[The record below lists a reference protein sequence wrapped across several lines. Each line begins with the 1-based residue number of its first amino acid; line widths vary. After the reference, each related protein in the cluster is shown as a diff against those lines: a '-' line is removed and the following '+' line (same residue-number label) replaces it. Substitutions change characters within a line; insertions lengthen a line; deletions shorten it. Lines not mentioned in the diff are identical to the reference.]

1 MGGMQRRRQ
10 VAAAPERT
18 TAETV
23 AVVGDLVRDTL
34 TRSAS
39 LEAATIDEALA
50 TAKPALLAL
59 VAGGHV
65 DRDPLVVVA
74 AQMHLSIT
82 TVSGDDALSL
92 EENLEA
98 VPGPA
103 SATEWTLYL
112 PTPAPLTEMVTG
124 IARRHANLSAEEPPD
139 DADAPADRTAAAVDL
154 AALARR
160 EAR

>member
-1 MGGMQRRRQ
+1 MQRRRQ

-23 AVVGDLVRDTL
+23 SVIGELVRDTL
-34 TRSAS
+34 TRSVS
-39 LEAATIDEALA
+39 LDPATVDDALS

-59 VAGGHV
+59 VAGGHL
-65 DRDPLVVVA
+65 DRDPLVLIA

-82 TVSGDDALSL
+82 TVTGDDALSL

-98 VPGPA
+98 VTGAA

-124 IARRHANLSAEEPPD
+124 VAKRHPNLSAEEPPD
-139 DADAPADRTAAAVDL
+139 DAEVPADRTAATVDL